1 MEPVGRPDAS
11 GHDARGGATV
21 GELANRLVGPGD
33 HAAAELVDS
42 GEVDVRG
49 QVGRDVVG
57 TRGHSHH
64 GTRRGGVHQTCPR
77 RNGLDRRIQVKNSG
91 HGGSHEFADA
101 VAGQCRRG
109 YPVRDDQ
116 LRQSIFH
123 GEQGGLG
130 QVGGLQRG
138 PLEHLYLEVDA
149 QFRSEAS
156 GAPVEDLSE
165 HRLGVV
171 EAAGHADVLSSLA
184 GKHEG
189 DPLCA
194 RGNARRA
201 GADRYVV
208 VLGGGQHGDRVRA
221 ICDNGGKANL
231 VQSSVRQ
238 RECHVGKLDVNIGVE
253 RGRKGSLG
261 VRQRIGGA
269 GGQQQHLRAAR
280 RMACR
285 GRRRSLL
292 DYDVRVGAADT
303 E

>member
-21 GELANRLVGPGD
+21 GEFANRLVGPGD
-33 HAAAELVDS
+33 HAAAELVDG

-57 TRGHSHH
+57 TRGHGHH

-77 RNGLDRRIQVKNSG
+77 RNGLDRRIQVENPG

-109 YPVRDDQ
+109 YPVGDDQ

-130 QVGGLQRG
+130 QIGGLQRG

-149 QFRSEAS
+149 QFLSEAG
-156 GAPVEDLSE
+156 GASVEDLPE

-171 EAAGHADVLSSLA
+171 EAAGHADVLRTLA
-184 GKHEG
+184 GEHEG
-189 DPLCA
+189 DPLCT
-194 RGNARRA
+194 RGNTRRA
-201 GADRYVV
+201 GADSYVV
-208 VLGGGQHGDRVRA
+208 MFRGGQHGDCVRT

-238 RECHVGKLDVNIGVE
+238 CERHVAKLEVDPGVKC
-253 RGRKGSLG
+253 GRKGSPG
-261 VRQRIGGA
+261 FRQRVGGA
-269 GGQQQHLRAAR
+269 GGQQQHLRAAWR
-280 RMACR
+280 IGSR

-292 DYDVRVGAADT
+292 DYDVCIGAADT

>member
-1 MEPVGRPDAS
+1 MEPVGRPDTS
-11 GHDARGGATV
+11 GHDAPGGAPV
-21 GELANRLVGPGD
+21 GEFANRLVGPGD
-33 HAAAELVDS
+33 HAAAELVYC

-49 QVGRDVVG
+49 QVGRDVVR
-57 TRGHSHH
+57 TRGHGHH
-64 GTRRGGVHQTCPR
+64 GTRRRGVHQTCPR
-77 RNGLDRRIQVKNSG
+77 RDGLDRRIQVENSG

-101 VAGQCRRG
+101 VSGQCRRG

-149 QFRSEAS
+149 QFLSEAG
-156 GAPVEDLSE
+156 GASVEDLSE

-171 EAAGHADVLSSLA
+171 EPAGHADVLSSLA
-184 GKHEG
+184 REHEG
-189 DPLCA
+189 DPLCT
-194 RGNARRA
+194 RGNAGRA

-208 VLGGGQHGDRVRA
+208 VLGGGQHCDCVRT
-221 ICDNGGKANL
+221 ICDDSGEAHL

-238 RECHVGKLDVNIGVE
+238 CECHVGKLDVDIGVE
-253 RGRKGSLG
+253 RGGKGSLG
-261 VRQRIGGA
+261 VGQRIGGA
-269 GGQQQHLRAAR
+269 GGQQQHLRAAGR
-280 RMACR
+280 IARR

-292 DYDVRVGAADT
+292 DYDVCIGTADT